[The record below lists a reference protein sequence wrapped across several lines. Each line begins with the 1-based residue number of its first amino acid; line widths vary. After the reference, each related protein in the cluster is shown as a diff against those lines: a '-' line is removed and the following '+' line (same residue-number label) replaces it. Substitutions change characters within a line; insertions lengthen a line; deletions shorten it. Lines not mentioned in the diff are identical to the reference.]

1 MSGLRVL
8 DVETYRNYFLV
19 LALDPE
25 NGTVYRWE
33 KYNDTE
39 RGRPAHELNRMLKTC
54 TTVTF
59 NGLAYD
65 WWMLSG
71 YLKGFTNATLCGL
84 SDWLIKTPMAQW
96 NAQDHWSIPPH
107 PGKHIDIMPVAPLVA
122 SLKMYGGRLKAP
134 RLQEL
139 PVEPGSTISDAQRD
153 VLIEYCINDLYTTER
168 LRTTL
173 KEQVLLRHRMGKTL
187 GMDLMSKSDAQ
198 IAEGVIKHLL
208 QGSGVTPAKSP
219 LFLDGNYVDVTI
231 HYDTPECVSFIS
243 NSFKSALKNVQE
255 APFRLSKSG
264 SPLIPKA
271 LRATVK
277 FGNAAYKMGIGG
289 LHSTEKKRSIRIEP
303 GQYLTD
309 LDVTSYYPQLIL
321 TQGLYPTHL
330 GPKFLS
336 IYRSLVYQ
344 RVDAKQSG
352 NTVKAD
358 SLKIVINSSFGKFGS
373 RFSSLYSP
381 KLLLQV
387 TLSGQLYLMML
398 IEQIELRTDC
408 VVVSA
413 NTDGIT
419 VFSPDAKQYLRMEKV
434 AAQWMIRTKMGLES
448 VQYSAVHSQ
457 DVNNYL
463 AIKTDGSVK
472 RKGLF
477 AGPSL
482 SKNPSF
488 SIVQDAVV
496 ELLSVGYPIEQYIRE
511 CTDLH
516 RFTAL
521 RKVGFGGAIY
531 RDDEVGSTVRW
542 YNSTRGSPIQY
553 RRDGKLVAGARHA
566 ALVNDFPD
574 TMPSD
579 VDYQFYIDKAFELI
593 DGVGIAESEYAA

>member
-1 MSGLRVL
+1 M
-8 DVETYRNYFLV
+8 D
-19 LALDPE
+19 
-25 NGTVYRWE
+25 
-33 KYNDTE
+33 
-39 RGRPAHELNRMLKTC
+39 
-54 TTVTF
+54 
-59 NGLAYD
+59 LAYD

-71 YLKGFTNATLCGL
+71 YMKGFSNPQLLAL
-84 SDWLIKTPMAQW
+84 SDWLIETPMAQW
-96 NAQDHWSIPPH
+96 RAAEQWSIPPH

-122 SLKMYGGRLKAP
+122 SLKMYGGRLRAP

-139 PVEPGSTISDAQRD
+139 PVAPGSKINDEQRS

-168 LRTTL
+168 LRNTL

-208 QGSGVTPAKSP
+208 QQSGVTPNKSP

-231 HYDTPECVSFIS
+231 HYDTPNCVSFIS
-243 NSFKSALKNVQE
+243 DSFNEALRNVQE

-271 LRATVK
+271 LRPTVK
-277 FGNAAYKMGIGG
+277 FGHAAYKMGIGG
-289 LHSTEKKRSIRIEP
+289 LHSTEKKQSIRIEP

-309 LDVTSYYPQLIL
+309 LDVTSYYPELIL
-321 TQGLYPTHL
+321 TQGLYPAHL
-330 GPKFLS
+330 GPKFVS
-336 IYRSLVYQ
+336 VYRSLVHQ
-344 RVDAKQSG
+344 RIDAKHSG
-352 NTVKAD
+352 DKVKAD

-408 VVVSA
+408 TVVSA

-419 VFSPDAKQYLRMEKV
+419 VLSPSKRQHVRMQKV
-434 AAQWMIRTKMGLES
+434 AAQWMLRTGMGLEL
-448 VQYSAVHSQ
+448 VEYTAVHSQ
-457 DVNNYL
+457 DVNNYI
-463 AIKTDGSVK
+463 AIKKDGGVK

-482 SKNPSF
+482 SKNPSYP
-488 SIVQDAVV
+488 IVQDAVV

-516 RFTAL
+516 QFTTL
-521 RKVGFGGAIY
+521 RKVGFGGAVY
-531 RDDEVGSTVRW
+531 RDEEIGSTVRW
-542 YNSTRGSPIQY
+542 YQSTKGSPIQY

-579 VDYQFYIDKAFELI
+579 IDYEYYIDKARDLI
-593 DGVGIAESEYAA
+593 TGVGITESEYAL